1 MKSLI
6 IIITLLFSLA
16 PLNAAVEMKKFDN
29 EQQEQR
35 YQHIIDELRCL
46 VCQNQNISGSNA
58 GLAQDLRN
66 QVHKMILEGKDD
78 ETIYEFMVTRYGD
91 FVLYRPPFKAT
102 TFFLWVGP
110 FIIFIVGLFVLIRF
124 IRQREK
130 VIVKELSS
138 SDKEK
143 LNQLMNKDNTKNT
156 DNTNR
161 KQS

>member
-1 MKSLI
+1 MKSFI
-6 IIITLLFSLA
+6 ILMTLLFSFA
-16 PLNAAVEMKKFDN
+16 PLNAAVEIKKFDN
-29 EQQEQR
+29 LQQEQR
-35 YQHIIDELRCL
+35 YKHIIDELRCL

-58 GLAQDLRN
+58 GLAQDLRK
-66 QVHKMILEGKDD
+66 QVHKMILQGKDD
-78 ETIYEFMVTRYGD
+78 ETIYDFMVTRYGD

-110 FIIFIVGLFVLIRF
+110 FIIFIVGLFALIRF

-130 VIVKELSS
+130 VIVKELSR

-143 LNQLMNKDNTKNT
+143 LKELMNKDNTN
-156 DNTNR
+156 NTNR